1 MMNRAKLLMFA
12 AVLMACAGF
21 LVLSQ
26 AVHADS
32 DEPYLRTAE
41 LGLAIGR

>member
-1 MMNRAKLLMFA
+1 MNRAKLLMFA
-12 AVLMACAGF
+12 AVFMACAGF
-21 LVLSQ
+21 LMLSQ

-32 DEPYLRTAE
+32 DDLYLRTAE

>member
-1 MMNRAKLLMFA
+1 MDRAKLLMFA

-26 AVHADS
+26 SVHAGY
-32 DEPYLRTAE
+32 DEFFRTAQ
-41 LGLAIGR
+41 LSAVGR